1 MKNGIIK
8 VYYGDGKGKTTAAIG
23 QGIMAASEERS
34 VIIIQFLKS
43 RNREEMSF
51 ISRLEPEIKLFRF
64 EKSDACFADLTPEQ
78 KADEKANLRNGM
90 NFARKVLST
99 GECNVLILDEVLG
112 LLDNGIITVE
122 DLTQLQ
128 EMAGETELIFTGQKV
143 SDEVLGIAD
152 EAYRLETVKDT
163 VGESKVT
170 DV

>member
-1 MKNGIIK
+1 MDFVLTQRCMMKNGIIK

-99 GECNVLILDEVLG
+99 GECNVLILS
-112 LLDNGIITVE
+112 
-122 DLTQLQ
+122 
-128 EMAGETELIFTGQKV
+128 LIHICCSGHPRIRTARRRSHGWGTDRWRCLPG
-143 SDEVLGIAD
+143 SCT
-152 EAYRLETVKDT
+152 AYRRWCLPRCV
-163 VGESKVT
+163 
-170 DV
+170 

>member
-23 QGIMAASEERS
+23 QGIMAASDGRS

-51 ISRLEPEIKLFRF
+51 ISRLEPEIKFFRF

-78 KADEKANLRNGM
+78 QAEEKANLRNGM

-128 EMAGETELIFTGQKV
+128 EVAGETELIFTGQKA
-143 SDEVLGIAD
+143 SDAVLGIAD

-163 VGESKVT
+163 VGESRAK